1 VAASVATTV
10 LEGSIGHVG
19 AVPSALDAVVDE
31 ELQDY
36 ILA

>member
-19 AVPSALDAVVDE
+19 AVPSALYAVVDE
-31 ELQDY
+31 KLQDY